1 MKVSNLG
8 VIKLVAFHVGDPDML
23 MVAMYNIICDLAG
36 THVSFLSLVSWD
48 LFTKTLP
55 EIPEGGG
62 FVLAH
67 HVRELSPTV
76 GETQMQNQLSLGE
89 INGLQGTCSQN
100 REGNECCSSATF
112 FVFLL
117 LELQALGQLLSTAR
131 MSLCSW
137 TDSLPPSR
145 LLGYFS
151 LLQWIVN
158 YEDWSSHP
166 EMEAEW

>member
-76 GETQMQNQLSLGE
+76 GETQMRNQLSLGE

-100 REGNECCSSATF
+100 
-112 FVFLL
+112 
-117 LELQALGQLLSTAR
+117 
-131 MSLCSW
+131 
-137 TDSLPPSR
+137 
-145 LLGYFS
+145 
-151 LLQWIVN
+151 
-158 YEDWSSHP
+158 
-166 EMEAEW
+166 